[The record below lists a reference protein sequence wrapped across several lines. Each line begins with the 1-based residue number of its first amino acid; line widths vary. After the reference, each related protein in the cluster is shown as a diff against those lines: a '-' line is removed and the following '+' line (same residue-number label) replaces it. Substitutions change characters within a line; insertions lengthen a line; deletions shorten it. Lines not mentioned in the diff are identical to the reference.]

1 MHAHLR
7 IISEYLILFYTN
19 LLVLSIT
26 NYWLDELN
34 AEIEIAI
41 LLYNWNP
48 SICVILKMYSGHRK
62 NSHCHNN
69 NPDFQKNQYCFHVK
83 IFDLNFSKIK

>member
-19 LLVLSIT
+19 LLVLSIA

-41 LLYNWNP
+41 LLYN
-48 SICVILKMYSGHRK
+48 
-62 NSHCHNN
+62 
-69 NPDFQKNQYCFHVK
+69 
-83 IFDLNFSKIK
+83 